1 MKLLTV
7 VLILSVSRLC
17 PASYTVWVKTGD
29 RYYSGTDDN
38 ILLMV
43 KFKSSHDI
51 WVSLGYLDE
60 DGRDDNER
68 HSLDLHIMDRGLPSW
83 TSGKEVKC
91 VKLYTDDDDG
101 WLLDWISV
109 DGKVFRNSANTWM
122 STDGTEGVRE
132 LILC

>member
-7 VLILSVSRLC
+7 ALILSVSRLC
-17 PASYTVWVKTGD
+17 PAAYTVWVKTGD
-29 RYYSGTDDN
+29 LAYSGTDDS

-60 DGRDDNER
+60 DGRNDNET
-68 HSLDLHIMDRGLPSW
+68 HSLDLHILDRILPSW

-91 VKLYTDDDDG
+91 VKLYTDGDDG
-101 WLLDWISV
+101 WLLNWISV
-109 DGKVFRNSANTWM
+109 NGEVFVNSRNTWM